1 MGKKCNGSTQR
12 NQEAK
17 APVLSHT
24 DERAKALRLLS
35 KVEVNE
41 CIEKYL
47 VGEEERSEEREP
59 KYKTRVKSG
68 IYCR

>member
-1 MGKKCNGSTQR
+1 
-12 NQEAK
+12 
-17 APVLSHT
+17 VLSHT
-24 DERAKALRLLS
+24 DEHAKALRFLS